1 MLGIDLCT
9 VPLTPSVISR
19 SPDRMSYGCHGQS
32 SLGGFHIS
40 TLNARRIS
48 TIFALIE
55 ATTREVQETVVQSMG
70 YLACS
75 RGLTNYPYAAD
86 TADHAVLKGIE
97 LLEQLRDLRSTLREV
112 ATMGP

>member
-1 MLGIDLCT
+1 M
-9 VPLTPSVISR
+9 
-19 SPDRMSYGCHGQS
+19 
-32 SLGGFHIS
+32 S
-40 TLNARRIS
+40 TLNARRIN

-70 YLACS
+70 YLAYC
-75 RGLTNYPYAAD
+75 RGQANYPIAAD

-97 LLEQLRDLRSTLREV
+97 LLEQLRDLRSALREV

>member
-1 MLGIDLCT
+1 VLGIDLCT

-40 TLNARRIS
+40 S